1 MKETTR
7 ERLVELLD
15 EHEYAGISYGN
26 AAHPDTDDRAQITEA
41 QRKIV
46 ELFESLLPHEEE
58 DTAHEPMSTEP
69 PEDPNRW
76 EDVWFWR
83 NKARNE

>member
-1 MKETTR
+1 MGMNEDAKAR
-7 ERLVELLD
+7 FLDLLD
-15 EHEYAGISYGN
+15 KLEIAAMEYEHGA
-26 AAHPDTDDRAQITEA
+26 TDDRAAIDYA
-41 QRKIV
+41 RLDIV
-46 ELFESLLPHEEE
+46 AFVESLLPHEEE

-83 NKARNE
+83 NKARGR

>member
-1 MKETTR
+1 MKETMR

-15 EHEYAGISYGN
+15 ELGDAGISYGS
-26 AAHPDTDDRAQITEA
+26 AAYPDTDDRAQITEA

-46 ELFESLLPHEEE
+46 ELFESLLPHEE